1 MSKKKN
7 SYDGIIYSTDPTFKP
22 LDDGDAGDITL
33 EPSSQSLR
41 IRLDSKHRSGKAVTL
56 IENFVGTNDDL
67 EKLGKQLKTYCGT
80 GGSVKDGQVIIQGD
94 QRDKVL
100 QWLLKNGYKKT
111 KK

>member
-22 LDDGDAGDITL
+22 VEIGDASETTL
-33 EPSSQSLR
+33 EPSRQNLR

-56 IENFVGTNDDL
+56 VENFIGTNDDL
-67 EKLGKQLKTYCGT
+67 ERLGKQLKTYCGT